1 MPRMSEDLATPGPPA
16 GPPRPPR
23 RRNRGSL
30 GLLAAAILV
39 LGGIVATHEPPSTDQ
54 PPLSA
59 AASERAR
66 RELLDQATVTRD
78 QDRQDTVGTMLTR
91 RAKALQAGDK
101 AAFMATVDPQA
112 TAFRAAQSRWFDN
125 LSAVPF
131 SEWALELG
139 DRGALRL
146 SEARAS
152 ALGSAA
158 FIAPV
163 DLSYQIEGYDHGAQH
178 YDDLLTFVPRA
189 GRWYVNSDSD
199 AEPAQT
205 HRELWDVGRVQV
217 VKADYGLVMGLGTIK
232 ELEGYASEVDRAVP
246 RVDAVWD
253 NAWAGQVLLVVTR
266 TEDEMAS
273 LLGGKPAAYRQLAAV
288 TRGELGAEEGT
299 AAADRVLVN
308 PKAYADLSSM
318 GRRVILGHEITHV
331 AARARTQS
339 WTPKWLAEGLAD
351 YVGYLK
357 SGLPDD
363 VIAQE
368 LTDDVRAG
376 RVPTDLPNNSDFG
389 TTNTNLPQ
397 TYEMSWLACKMIV
410 ERYGGRD
417 ALVAFYRTIGAPGGD
432 GTVVDKAF
440 REVLHTTRV
449 AFIKEWRSYVRHQL
463 A

>member
-1 MPRMSEDLATPGPPA
+1 MTEDLATPGPPA

-30 GLLAAAILV
+30 ALLGASILV
-39 LGGIVATHEPPSTDQ
+39 LGGIVATHEPSAQNPA
-54 PPLSA
+54 PLSA
-59 AASERAR
+59 AAAERAR

-91 RAKALQAGDK
+91 RAKALQTGDK
-101 AAFMATVDPQA
+101 AAFLATVDPQA
-112 TAFRAAQSRWFDN
+112 TAFRADQAKWFDN
-125 LSAVPF
+125 LAAVPF
-131 SEWALELG
+131 STWTLELG
-139 DRGALRL
+139 DRGLLRL
-146 SEARAS
+146 SESRAR

-158 FIAPV
+158 FVAPIDV
-163 DLSYQIEGYDHGAQH
+163 SYQIEGYDHGAQH
-178 YDDLLTFVPRA
+178 FDELLTFVPRA

-217 VKADYGLVMGLGTIK
+217 VKAQYGLVMGLGTTK
-232 ELEGYASEVDRAVP
+232 ELEAYAREVDKAVP
-246 RVDAVWD
+246 RVDEVWNND
-253 NAWAGQVLLVVTR
+253 WAGHVLLVVTR

-273 LLGGKPAAYRQLAAV
+273 LLGGRPSAYRQLAAV
-288 TRGELGAEEGT
+288 TRGELGAAEGT

-331 AARARTQS
+331 AARARTQA

-376 RVPTDLPNNSDFG
+376 KLPTELPSNSDFG
-389 TTNTNLPQ
+389 TTNAGLPQ

-417 ALVAFYRTIGAPGGD
+417 ALVGFYRTIGAPGGD
-432 GTVVDKAF
+432 ASAVDKAF
-440 REVLHTTRV
+440 RDVLHTTRA
-449 AFIKEWRSYVRHQL
+449 AFTKEWRTYVRHQL
-463 A
+463 G